1 MAPKQNPLGLNSL
14 QLKTLTL
21 MQELAR
27 YPESS
32 TKDPNTGDVL
42 LTLLPDPHG
51 NHFHIGRKVAMARD
65 ATGLRNP
72 AVWAALARK
81 GLAHSGFPVAITLT
95 QEGLAYNTGLRDKI
109 LYGADHET

>member
-1 MAPKQNPLGLNSL
+1 MTLKKNPLGLNNL

-27 YPESS
+27 HPESS
-32 TKDPNTGDVL
+32 TKDAETRDVL

-51 NHFHIGRKVAMARD
+51 DHFHIGSRVARASD

-95 QEGLAYNTGLRDKI
+95 PAGIAYDTGLREKI
-109 LYGADHET
+109 LFGTDHQA